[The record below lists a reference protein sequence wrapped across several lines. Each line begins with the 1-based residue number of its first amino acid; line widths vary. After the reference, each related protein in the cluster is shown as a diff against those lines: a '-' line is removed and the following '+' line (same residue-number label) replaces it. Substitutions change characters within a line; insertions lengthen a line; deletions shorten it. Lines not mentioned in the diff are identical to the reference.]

1 MLFAPVRFSIEQNQC
16 VALTGPNG
24 IGKSSIIQYLLGDFT
39 GRVVGEAKQPQQLT
53 ISYVRQ
59 NYEDNKGTLSEFAE
73 KNQVDYQAFLNNL
86 LKLGMEREVFH
97 NKIEQM
103 SMGQRKKVELAKS
116 LSQDAELYIWDEPL
130 NYLDVFNQEQ
140 LEQLILENKPPMLI
154 VDHDQTF
161 LKKIASQVVLLTPAR

>member
-1 MLFAPVRFSIEQNQC
+1 M
-16 VALTGPNG
+16 
-24 IGKSSIIQYLLGDFT
+24 
-39 GRVVGEAKQPQQLT
+39 
-53 ISYVRQ
+53 
-59 NYEDNKGTLSEFAE
+59 
-73 KNQVDYQAFLNNL
+73 DYQAFLNNL
-86 LKLGMEREVFH
+86 RKLGMEREVFH